1 MRHLS
6 TSSLVLDAPAGSASD
21 VRVDE
26 PRPLDEI
33 SVLLAAPRGFCAGV
47 TRAIDA
53 VRDALGVHGA
63 PVYVRRAIVHNLEVV
78 RGLEREGAI
87 FIQEL
92 DEAPEGS
99 VVLFSAHGVSP
110 AIIADA
116 KHRGLTAYDAV
127 CPLVSKVHRE
137 VQRHQRTGRKVILIG
152 HRGHPEIEGTLGHV
166 APGSAFIVNSAA
178 DVAALP
184 LKDAE
189 PTAYAVQTTYSV
201 NDAHDIVEALVARF
215 SDLAG
220 PSSSDICY
228 ATTNRQAAVREIA
241 ARADAVIVAGDP
253 SSSNANRLAEVAAAH
268 CGLVQLIA
276 NASEIDW
283 SKVPSSGA
291 IGITAAASTP
301 ESAVQSI
308 VDALGNRFHLR
319 IEEVETVV
327 ENVAFKRLAIA

>member
-1 MRHLS
+1 MPHP
-6 TSSLVLDAPAGSASD
+6 TSSRLLQEPPAAPPIRNTPA
-21 VRVDE
+21 E
-26 PRPLDEI
+26 LC
-33 SVLLAAPRGFCAGV
+33 VLLAAPRGFCAGV

-53 VRDALGVHGA
+53 VRDALSVHGA

-78 RGLEREGAI
+78 RGLEEEGAI

-92 DEAPEGS
+92 DEAPKGS

-110 AIIADA
+110 DIIGDA
-116 KHRGLTAYDAV
+116 KSRGLTAYDAV

-137 VQRHQRTGRKVILIG
+137 VQRHQRSGRKLILIG
-152 HRGHPEIEGTLGHV
+152 HKGHPEIEGTLGH
-166 APGSAFIVNSAA
+166 AEAGSAYLVNSPE
-178 DVAALP
+178 DVSALP
-184 LKDAE
+184 LANDE

-201 NDAHDIVEALVARF
+201 NDARDIVNALNERF

-253 SSSNANRLAEVAAAH
+253 SSSNANRLAEVAAAG
-268 CGLVQLIA
+268 CDEVQLVA
-276 NASEIDW
+276 NSSEIDW
-283 SKVPSSGA
+283 SRIPDHGA

-301 ESAVQSI
+301 ETAVQSI
-308 VDALGNRFHLR
+308 IDALSRRFRVR
-319 IEEVETVV
+319 IEVVQTVRET
-327 ENVAFKRLAIA
+327 VAFKRLGIAWAPST